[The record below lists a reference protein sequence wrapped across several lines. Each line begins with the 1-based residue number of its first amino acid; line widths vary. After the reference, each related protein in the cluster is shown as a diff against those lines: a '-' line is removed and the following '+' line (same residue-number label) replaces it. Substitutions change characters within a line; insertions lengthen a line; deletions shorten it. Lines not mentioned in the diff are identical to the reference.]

1 MNRGSLDE
9 FLAIGKLVDAMKAD
23 PSEIERNRAE
33 KESQRARYREKF
45 PEMEIRRGE
54 EVRKMPKSLL

>member
-45 PEMEIRRGE
+45 PEEIRRGE